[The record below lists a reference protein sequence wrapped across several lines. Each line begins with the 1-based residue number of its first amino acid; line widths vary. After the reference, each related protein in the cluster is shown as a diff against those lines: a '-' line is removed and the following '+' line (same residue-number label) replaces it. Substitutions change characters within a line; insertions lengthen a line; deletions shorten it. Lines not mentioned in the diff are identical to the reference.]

1 MTADARGHPRS
12 ENNYVVPVPYRVV
25 TDENEGSTGRA
36 DRSRGTGDGER
47 QPRVRM
53 SDGDRRGI
61 PLYEEVGFYL
71 LVPGLL
77 VFDWAA
83 FRYLLGLDYASWYLA
98 NGAVIALGTAF
109 VGRIWE
115 EVESLGRPLIS
126 AHPVRYFSGCLH
138 VAGLWLLAAGVT
150 SPSSG
155 GEREVPP
162 LAESLDGIL
171 NVLVVLAIAGL
182 VVGWLLFVAPMNYLV
197 TLVSGSPAREYLR
210 HPNART
216 IGLLGWRL
224 DTRRQLGSVD
234 LGEGRTLYVYEAG
247 TGGRGELTESELET
261 LEAARR
267 RDERSVVELTFGR
280 NPFGTTQ
287 TITAFVLFGIGW
299 LV

>member
-1 MTADARGHPRS
+1 M
-12 ENNYVVPVPYRVV
+12 
-25 TDENEGSTGRA
+25 
-36 DRSRGTGDGER
+36 
-47 QPRVRM
+47 RVR
-53 SDGDRRGI
+53 
-61 PLYEEVGFYL
+61 
-71 LVPGLL
+71 
-77 VFDWAA
+77 
-83 FRYLLGLDYASWYLA
+83 
-98 NGAVIALGTAF
+98 
-109 VGRIWE
+109 
-115 EVESLGRPLIS
+115 
-126 AHPVRYFSGCLH
+126 
-138 VAGLWLLAAGVT
+138 
-150 SPSSG
+150 
-155 GEREVPP
+155 GERECRRCGTVWAYYDTGSVACPSCGSLQSVGVDDRTRHTAGP
-162 LAESLDGIL
+162 APFDLSSLRERVDPEAPAALADEVKS
-171 NVLVVLAIAGL
+171 
-182 VVGWLLFVAPMNYLV
+182 
-197 TLVSGSPAREYLR
+197 TAREYLR